1 MDSSISIEINQQK
14 QKINDLIKRLEES
27 ERKSRKLTSELAE
40 QKHMV
45 DILTKKVE
53 EQNEYKEPIKQREFS
68 IYTQPKSI
76 WGTDK

>member
-1 MDSSISIEINQQK
+1 MESYITIELNQQK
-14 QKINDLIKRLEES
+14 QIINDLMQRLEES
-27 ERKSRKLTSELAE
+27 ERKSRKLTSELAQ
-40 QKHMV
+40 QKQMV